1 MNIDINGINPSR
13 ADGSK
18 RQQNSKAVDTSS
30 APVPEKPSQGESSK
44 DSVSLSSSAQSLA
57 RIEAELKSLPE
68 VNQSRVD
75 EVKARIERGEYQPD
89 SDNLAQKMLNLG

>member
-1 MNIDINGINPSR
+1 MNIDINGINSSR
-13 ADGSK
+13 PDGSK
-18 RQQNSKAVDTSS
+18 RQQNSKAVDGTNSASS
-30 APVPEKPSQGESSK
+30 SQAPKSENSK
-44 DSVSLSSSAQSLA
+44 DSVSFSSSAQNLA

-89 SDNLAQKMLNLG
+89 SDNLARKMLNLG

>member
-1 MNIDINGINPSR
+1 MNLDINGINSNR
-13 ADGSK
+13 ADGPK
-18 RQQNSKAVDTSS
+18 RQQSGKSVEGPNNPAQDQNTSK
-30 APVPEKPSQGESSK
+30 ESTK

-57 RIEAELKSLPE
+57 RIESEIKALPE

-89 SDNLAQKMLNLG
+89 SDNLARKMLELG

>member
-1 MNIDINGINPSR
+1 MNIDINGINSNR

-18 RQQNSKAVDTSS
+18 RQQNSKAIDNS
-30 APVPEKPSQGESSK
+30 APVADKPAQSENTK
-44 DSVSLSSSAQSLA
+44 DSVSFSSSAQNLA

-89 SDNLAQKMLNLG
+89 SDNLARKMLNLG